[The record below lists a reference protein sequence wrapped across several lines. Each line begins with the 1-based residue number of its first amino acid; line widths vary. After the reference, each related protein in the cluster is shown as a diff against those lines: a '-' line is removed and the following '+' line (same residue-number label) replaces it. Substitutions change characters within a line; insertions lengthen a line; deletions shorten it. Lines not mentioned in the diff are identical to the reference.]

1 MSGVIVVIAE
11 RSPFTGRL
19 RRLTSQEVVGLRP
32 TFTEHVLNSMLS
44 TLRQIDLVVISEEV
58 DEDQVYE
65 LTDIILHHAPHVP
78 IVLVRDHAD
87 TLTQEWKA
95 AGIREVLDS
104 AGTDIDVERLLS
116 RFFSSGEPAAK
127 ESKSPSRS
135 IRPTTPPPAPA
146 APVRSAAPSSIAAE
160 RLGITRGGGPSDARP
175 SGQPRV
181 MVVLSPKGGV
191 GKTTIAT
198 NLAVALGQK
207 NPMEA
212 VVVDYDAQFGDVA
225 SMLNVSAAHTIE
237 EAFTES
243 GVHPSLVL
251 KGLLV
256 TFEDSLLVMS
266 GSDSPAAM
274 EKVSSPQA
282 TQLIRQLSEEYPFV
296 VVDTGSGLTDE
307 SLAALEV
314 ATDIIFVTTMDV
326 SAVKALRRTIDL
338 LDRLNL
344 LPRHRYLLVNMAD
357 SGTGLTAEDI
367 GAAMRMEVD
376 AVIPRSTDVVL
387 SVNVGKP
394 LAVGRGSSPFMDAIE
409 MLVAK
414 VSGTAPRTTR
424 GGLFRRG
431 T

>member
-11 RSPFTGRL
+11 SSPFTGRL
-19 RRLTSQEVVGLRP
+19 RRLTDQEVVGLRP

-58 DEDQVYE
+58 DEEQVYE

-87 TLTQEWKA
+87 ALTQEWKA

-116 RFFSSGEPAAK
+116 RFFSNGEPAVK
-127 ESKSPSRS
+127 ESRSRS
-135 IRPTTPPPAPA
+135 SRQAPAPAPA
-146 APVRSAAPSSIAAE
+146 APARAASAPSIAAE
-160 RLGITRGGGPSDARP
+160 RLGITRGGEDTRP
-175 SGQPRV
+175 PGQPRV
-181 MVVLSPKGGV
+181 MVILSPKGGV

-207 NPMEA
+207 HPMDA

-225 SMLNVSAAHTIE
+225 SMLNVSAPHTIE
-237 EAFTES
+237 EAFTED

-256 TFEDSLLVMS
+256 TFDDNLLVMS

-282 TQLIRQLSEEYPFV
+282 TQLVRQLSEEYPFV
-296 VVDTGSGLTDE
+296 IVDTGSGLTDE
-307 SLAALEV
+307 ALAALEV

-394 LAVGRGSSPFMDAIE
+394 LATGRGSSPFMDAID
-409 MLVAK
+409 MLVGK
-414 VSGTAPRTTR
+414 VSGTSSRGR

-431 T
+431 S

>member
-1 MSGVIVVIAE
+1 MSTIVVIAE
-11 RSPFTGRL
+11 SSPFTGRL
-19 RRLTSQEVVGLRP
+19 RQLTQQKVVGLRP

-44 TLRQIDLVVISEEV
+44 TLREIDLVVISEEV
-58 DEDQVYE
+58 DEEQVYE
-65 LTDIILHHAPHVP
+65 LADIVLHHAPHVP

-87 TLTQEWKA
+87 ALTQEWRA
-95 AGIREVLDS
+95 AGVREVLDS

-116 RFFSSGEPAAK
+116 RFIGGSVGGDAAVPASVPRPAVPEPPA
-127 ESKSPSRS
+127 SKSA
-135 IRPTTPPPAPA
+135 TNQL
-146 APVRSAAPSSIAAE
+146 AAE
-160 RLGITRGGGPSDARP
+160 RLGLDR
-175 SGQPRV
+175 SGSKQLASAQPRV

-207 NPMEA
+207 APMQT

-237 EAFTES
+237 EAFTER
-243 GVHPSLVL
+243 GVHPNLVL

-256 TFEDSLLVMS
+256 TFDDNLLVMS

-274 EKVSSPQA
+274 EKVDSPQA
-282 TQLIRQLSEEYPFV
+282 TQLIRQLSEEYPYV

-326 SAVKALRRTIDL
+326 SAVKALRRSIDL

-367 GAAMRMEVD
+367 GAAMRMDVD

-394 LAVGRGSSPFMDAIE
+394 LAAARGSSPFLDAIDL
-409 MLVAK
+409 LVSK
-414 VSGTAPRTTR
+414 VAGTAPRSK

-431 T
+431 SS

>member
-1 MSGVIVVIAE
+1 MSVIVVIAE
-11 RSPFTGRL
+11 SSPFTGRL
-19 RRLTSQEVVGLRP
+19 RRLTDQEVVGLRP

-58 DEDQVYE
+58 DEEQVYE
-65 LTDIILHHAPHVP
+65 LTDIVLHHAPHVP

-87 TLTQEWKA
+87 ALTQEWKA

-116 RFFSSGEPAAK
+116 RFIEGRGKPANPA
-127 ESKSPSRS
+127 EQARPSRS
-135 IRPTTPPPAPA
+135 SRVPVEATPPAPT
-146 APVRSAAPSSIAAE
+146 RAAPSSIAAE
-160 RLGITRGGGPSDARP
+160 RLGVGRGGAEAIPA
-175 SGQPRV
+175 GQPRV
-181 MVVLSPKGGV
+181 LVILSPKGGV

-207 NPMEA
+207 HPMQA

-225 SMLNVSAAHTIE
+225 SMLNVSAPHTIE
-237 EAFTES
+237 EAFTED

-256 TFEDSLLVMS
+256 TYDDNLLVMS

-296 VVDTGSGLTDE
+296 IVDTGSGLTDE

-326 SAVKALRRTIDL
+326 SAVKALRRSIDL

-357 SGTGLTAEDI
+357 SGTGLSADDI

-394 LAVGRGSSPFMDAIE
+394 LAAGRGSSPFMDAIE
-409 MLVAK
+409 MLIRK
-414 VSGTAPRTTR
+414 VSPSTGRSR

-431 T
+431 S

>member
-1 MSGVIVVIAE
+1 MSVIVVIAE
-11 RSPFTGRL
+11 SSPFTGRL
-19 RRLTSQEVVGLRP
+19 RRLTDQEVVGLRP

-44 TLRQIDLVVISEEV
+44 TLREINLVVISEEV
-58 DEDQVYE
+58 DEEQVYE
-65 LTDIILHHAPHVP
+65 LADIVLHHAPHVP

-87 TLTQEWKA
+87 ALTQEWKA

-104 AGTDIDVERLLS
+104 AGTDIDVERLLT
-116 RFFSSGEPAAK
+116 RFISGRGKAAEPTAPTRAA
-127 ESKSPSRS
+127 R
-135 IRPTTPPPAPA
+135 IAPTAAAEP
-146 APVRSAAPSSIAAE
+146 APVRATQTNPAAAE
-160 RLGITRGGGPSDARP
+160 RLGISRNSSQPPAP
-175 SGQPRV
+175 NQPRV

-207 NPMEA
+207 HPMDA

-225 SMLNVSAAHTIE
+225 SMLNVSAPHTIE
-237 EAFTES
+237 EAFTED

-256 TFEDSLLVMS
+256 TFDENLLVMS

-274 EKVSSPQA
+274 EKVTSPQA

-296 VVDTGSGLTDE
+296 VVDTGSGLPDE

-326 SAVKALRRTIDL
+326 SAVKALRRSIDL

-376 AVIPRSTDVVL
+376 AVIPRSTEVVL

-394 LAVGRGSSPFMDAIE
+394 LASGRGSSPFMDAIE
-409 MLVAK
+409 MLVRK
-414 VSGTAPRTTR
+414 VSGTTPRSKG

-431 T
+431 SS